1 MCNVSWDPSDP
12 NELLFTDA
20 SDFGLGAH
28 LSNVQHNTVV
38 SGLWSANEATKHITF
53 KELKVVQ
60 IALEAIGAHLKNK
73 TVALFSDSS
82 STVAI
87 L

>member
-28 LSNVQHNTVV
+28 LGTVSTNTIV
-38 SGLWSANEATKHITF
+38 SGLWSSNEATKHITF
-53 KELKVVQ
+53 KELKVV
-60 IALEAIGAHLKNK
+60 
-73 TVALFSDSS
+73 
-82 STVAI
+82 
-87 L
+87 

>member
-1 MCNVSWDPSDP
+1 
-12 NELLFTDA
+12 LFTDA

-28 LSNVQHNTVV
+28 LSTVSANTIV
-38 SGLWSANEATKHITF
+38 SGLWSTNEATKHITF

-73 TVALFSDSS
+73 TVALFSDSA
-82 STVAI
+82 STVSI